1 VDADHITLPCVAVD
15 LASVMALQDRSMAG
29 FGKELSFGKGEVD
42 SSILSGSTII
52 TEHALNPGNNK
63 K

>member
-1 VDADHITLPCVAVD
+1 
-15 LASVMALQDRSMAG
+15 LASVMALQDRSVAG
-29 FGKELSFGKGEVD
+29 LGKELSFGKGVD